1 MTNAFPYILI
11 ICIFCVL
18 AYFCEQTQK
27 IELKEKYKYIS
38 VGIFIF
44 FFGLRGFILSDW
56 IVYYEYFFNCDFS
69 YLLGWPTTQGVMEP
83 GFTLLCLLVKTIMP
97 NYSFFVFITTAIN
110 TYLLLLF
117 FKGRISNLP
126 LALAIYICF
135 EGLLISTNFMRN
147 SIAILLFLNSLNS
160 LETRDAKKY
169 FLLIFIAFCFHSSAL
184 LYMPLYFVFNRK
196 CNKWIYLG
204 IFMICN
210 VIFLSKVSL
219 FSSLLSIFGIDE
231 DISMKVRAYTEL
243 YDKSS
248 KISIGYL
255 ERLLTGCLIFCF
267 FDKLNDIRKENAVF
281 INAVLAYF
289 ICFFCISEFEVLSKR
304 LCALFAFGYWI
315 LWIDLLKCFSI
326 KNNKNLYALFIGL
339 YCILKIGSSTMLPDF
354 KYENIIFGA
363 SSYQERLYYHN
374 RTYDGP

>member
-1 MTNAFPYILI
+1 
-11 ICIFCVL
+11 
-18 AYFCEQTQK
+18 
-27 IELKEKYKYIS
+27 
-38 VGIFIF
+38 
-44 FFGLRGFILSDW
+44 
-56 IVYYEYFFNCDFS
+56 
-69 YLLGWPTTQGVMEP
+69 
-83 GFTLLCLLVKTIMP
+83 
-97 NYSFFVFITTAIN
+97 
-110 TYLLLLF
+110 
-117 FKGRISNLP
+117 
-126 LALAIYICF
+126 
-135 EGLLISTNFMRN
+135 MRN